1 MNRKVEDRDD
11 KGRFLTGNN
20 GGGRPVGSRNRL
32 AVEFVDGL
40 ASEFA
45 ARGQQAIKQVCKN
58 DPVAFLK
65 IVSSVLPR
73 EVLLKATLNVTATD
87 EYEDFAQYIAD
98 WRLARQRIGI
108 SEDPPMITIN
118 AEAEDTSDE

>member
-87 EYEDFAQYIAD
+87 EYEDLCAVH
-98 WRLARQRIGI
+98 RGLAAGTSAHWDIGRPSDDNHQRGSGRHIR
-108 SEDPPMITIN
+108 
-118 AEAEDTSDE
+118 